1 MVQVPLFLDTVNF
14 TNHVRLTIT
23 TGGIMNGI
31 VNIKGK
37 DYKTVAKR
45 VEEFREKYPRF
56 SLINEIVQI
65 DEKVVIIKS
74 TISDETGRILSTG
87 FAEEKRGSS
96 MINKTS
102 ALENAETSAIGRAL
116 SGLGFGGTEFASA
129 NEVENAIHQQ
139 SKDTTNEVAQARKKQ
154 IAETHA
160 RQF

>member
-1 MVQVPLFLDTVNF
+1 
-14 TNHVRLTIT
+14 
-23 TGGIMNGI
+23 MNGI

-65 DEKVVIIKS
+65 DEKIVIIKS
-74 TISDETGRILSTG
+74 TISDETGKIISNG
-87 FAEEKRGSS
+87 HAEERRGSS

-102 ALENAETSAIGRAL
+102 VLENAETSAIGRAL

-129 NEVENAIHQQ
+129 NEVENATHQQ
-139 SKDTTNEVAQARKKQ
+139 SRDTTNEVVNKAQARKKQ
-154 IAETHA
+154 IAENHA
-160 RQF
+160 RKF

>member
-1 MVQVPLFLDTVNF
+1 
-14 TNHVRLTIT
+14 
-23 TGGIMNGI
+23 
-31 VNIKGK
+31 
-37 DYKTVAKR
+37 
-45 VEEFREKYPRF
+45 EFREKYPRF

-139 SKDTTNEVAQARKKQ
+139 SKDTTNEVVNKAQARKKQ

>member
-1 MVQVPLFLDTVNF
+1 MFSLL
-14 TNHVRLTIT
+14 LLLEEY
-23 TGGIMNGI
+23 MNGI

-37 DYKTVAKR
+37 EYKTVAKR

-139 SKDTTNEVAQARKKQ
+139 SRDTTNEVVNKAQARKKQ